1 METRV
6 SSDTTFTEVRKKW
19 IAKRKG
25 MNTASVETG
34 PFFVLRPLD
43 AAFWH
48 ASMYISRTITR
59 IVERIVS
66 RALLECSKY

>member
-1 METRV
+1 M

-25 MNTASVETG
+25 VNTASVETG
-34 PFFVLRPLD
+34 LFLGLQPLD

-59 IVERIVS
+59 IAERIVS
-66 RALLECSKY
+66 RALLERSKY